1 MSLSLLLVSLFTIVE
16 FNCENLFDTRHDTLK
31 LDQEFLP
38 TSDYHWTPTR
48 YWRKLSRVGQAL
60 AATGEVSGTMLLPDL
75 AVLTEVENDSV
86 MRDLCCRSLLRTAGY
101 RWVMTDS
108 PDERGID
115 VALLYSP
122 LSFRLLSYSFVRVTP
137 TLGFQ
142 PTRDILYAAGMVATG
157 DTLHV
162 VGVHAPS
169 RRNGE
174 LASRPYRM
182 AVARAVCQLVD
193 SVTANSRHPLIVV
206 TGDFNDYS
214 ESPAILELVKHGLT
228 EVSKDAV
235 GSHGARGSYRY
246 HGEWRSIDHL
256 LCNDALVRR
265 FVSCRIGDAEFLLEK
280 DKKYGVVKPRRTYL
294 GPRYLGGTSDHLPL
308 VTVFDVQ

>member
-16 FNCENLFDTRHDTLK
+16 FNCENLFDTRHDSLK

-60 AATGEVSGTMLLPDL
+60 VATGEVSGTMLLPDL

-137 TLGFQ
+137 PLGFQ

-169 RRNGE
+169 RRNGSWPRGLIE
-174 LASRPYRM
+174 WLLPGRCAS
-182 AVARAVCQLVD
+182 
-193 SVTANSRHPLIVV
+193 
-206 TGDFNDYS
+206 
-214 ESPAILELVKHGLT
+214 
-228 EVSKDAV
+228 
-235 GSHGARGSYRY
+235 
-246 HGEWRSIDHL
+246 WSI
-256 LCNDALVRR
+256 
-265 FVSCRIGDAEFLLEK
+265 
-280 DKKYGVVKPRRTYL
+280 P
-294 GPRYLGGTSDHLPL
+294 
-308 VTVFDVQ
+308 

>member
-16 FNCENLFDTRHDTLK
+16 FNCENLFDTRHDSLK

-60 AATGEVSGTMLLPDL
+60 VATGEVSGTMLLPDL

-137 TLGFQ
+137 PLGFQ
-142 PTRDILYAAGMVATG
+142 PTRDILYANPAWWPRAIRYMWWECMLPAEETG
-157 DTLHV
+157 SWPRGLIEWLLP
-162 VGVHAPS
+162 G
-169 RRNGE
+169 RC
-174 LASRPYRM
+174 AS
-182 AVARAVCQLVD
+182 
-193 SVTANSRHPLIVV
+193 
-206 TGDFNDYS
+206 
-214 ESPAILELVKHGLT
+214 
-228 EVSKDAV
+228 
-235 GSHGARGSYRY
+235 
-246 HGEWRSIDHL
+246 WSI
-256 LCNDALVRR
+256 
-265 FVSCRIGDAEFLLEK
+265 
-280 DKKYGVVKPRRTYL
+280 P
-294 GPRYLGGTSDHLPL
+294 
-308 VTVFDVQ
+308 

>member
-280 DKKYGVVKPRRTYL
+280 DKKL
-294 GPRYLGGTSDHLPL
+294 L
-308 VTVFDVQ
+308 VSAK

>member
-16 FNCENLFDTRHDTLK
+16 FNCENLFDTRHDSLK

-60 AATGEVSGTMLLPDL
+60 VATGEVSGTMLLPDL

-137 TLGFQ
+137 PLGFQ

-214 ESPAILELVKHGLT
+214 ESPGHLGAGEAWPYGSIERRCRQSRCTGLT
-228 EVSKDAV
+228 IATT
-235 GSHGARGSYRY
+235 AN
-246 HGEWRSIDHL
+246 GEASTICCAMMPW
-256 LCNDALVRR
+256 
-265 FVSCRIGDAEFLLEK
+265 
-280 DKKYGVVKPRRTYL
+280 
-294 GPRYLGGTSDHLPL
+294 
-308 VTVFDVQ
+308 